1 MDKQTKK
8 PAQVWHRKH
17 TGDFAIAA
25 IASYP
30 KCVCGYVF
38 HPLKRFSEQTP
49 PTDIFCITIY
59 HRQRKF
65 IGRIM
70 RYRCVLEDCVWRF
83 WAPSRWEMVVYIV
96 EFKCN
101 KSWACR
107 QTSEDT
113 FTYFCFPLAHFL
125 NHLTTLRF
133 LLFCNSPRDNHFL
146 FGTILVRW
154 WVHRT
159 EKQNK
164 QKNQTVQHVG
174 KMKHMRKKNL
184 TFSHVGTCGTAVW
197 RCQSH
202 PQPNTS
208 WGGFNLDFK
217 QKNVR
222 HPYFNDL
229 TPTLSFWLMEG
240 KLESIIARRRE

>member
-125 NHLTTLRF
+125 NHLTTLWF

-184 TFSHVGTCGTAVW
+184 TFSHVPEVERLCGGVRVTHSQTLHGADLIW
-197 RCQSH
+197 ILNKKTWDTHTLMIWH
-202 PQPNTS
+202 PLFHFD
-208 WGGFNLDFK
+208 WWK
-217 QKNVR
+217 
-222 HPYFNDL
+222 
-229 TPTLSFWLMEG
+229 
-240 KLESIIARRRE
+240 ES